1 MKLRLM
7 AKMDN
12 GKAAPQSLLDNA
24 LLETLDPDIIQVL
37 GNGNLIARNTGT
49 GRVKVTLGNL
59 SKIIEVDVVAEAQ
72 TTLLYLDL
80 LYKQV
85 SLNLGETAT
94 FTFQT
99 GGVQVMSN
107 DNTVSIMAINRN
119 INITGTMSDGSQ
131 ATNTFLQT
139 NVTFQSDNPLVAS
152 VDEAGVITSVGE
164 GVANIEV
171 NINGVTQS
179 LEVTVGPAILDTLEL
194 TQSAITLNKGDTVTF
209 NF

>member
-80 LYKQV
+80 LYKEV

>member
-1 MKLRLM
+1 
-7 AKMDN
+7 MDN

-80 LYKQV
+80 LYKEV